1 VARKIAI
8 TLQKGGVGKTTLAVN
23 LAGAFAGDR
32 GLRTLLVDMDAQ
44 CNATSHLLGDDRGG
58 PTLSTVL
65 RGEATL
71 EQALVACEDERLR
84 VLPGAHD
91 LVAFERGSDDP
102 RRARTIMGV
111 RELLATAIPTDVD
124 VVLIDTPPGGGLWLQ
139 AALAAADGF
148 VIVAWPDG
156 FSANGIL
163 ALLDTVEQVRGAYN
177 PDLSLDGLAINHV
190 RNTNG
195 HRGYSDVLRD
205 IYGDVLLEPTIPVRS
220 VISDARDAC
229 LPVEHYERRYRSHSP
244 TAPIFRA
251 IAAQLAERTGLRA
264 APLALAS

>member
-1 VARKIAI
+1 LARKIAI
-8 TLQKGGVGKTTLAVN
+8 TLQKGGVGKTSVAVN

-44 CNATSHLLGDDRGG
+44 CNATSHLIGDDHAG
-58 PTLSTVL
+58 PTLSSVL
-65 RGEATL
+65 RGEVELSEAV
-71 EQALVACEDERLR
+71 VACDDERLQ
-84 VLPGAHD
+84 VLPGAAD

-102 RRARTIMGV
+102 RRAGTILGV
-111 RELLATAIPTDVD
+111 RDLLARAVPPDVD

-177 PDLSLDGLAINHV
+177 PDLRLDGLAINHV

-195 HRGYSDVLRD
+195 HRGYTDVLQD
-205 IYGDVLLEPTIPVRS
+205 IYGDVLLQPAIPVRS

-229 LPVEHYERRYRSHSP
+229 MPVEYFERRYRSHSP

-251 IAAQLAERTGLRA
+251 IAAQLADRVGLRA
-264 APLALAS
+264 APFALAS

>member
-1 VARKIAI
+1 LARKIAI
-8 TLQKGGVGKTTLAVN
+8 TLQKGGVGKTSVAVN
-23 LAGAFAGDR
+23 LAGAFAGAR
-32 GLRTLLVDMDAQ
+32 GLRTLLIDMDAQ
-44 CNATSHLLGDDRGG
+44 CNATTHLIGDDHSG
-58 PTLSTVL
+58 PTLSSVL
-65 RGEATL
+65 RGEVAL
-71 EQALVACEDERLR
+71 EAALVTCEDSRLQ
-84 VLPGAHD
+84 VLPGAPD

-102 RRARTIMGV
+102 RRARTILGV
-111 RELLATAIPTDVD
+111 RELLASGVPSEVD

-139 AALAAADGF
+139 AALAASDGF

-177 PDLSLDGLAINHV
+177 PALSLDGLAINHV

-195 HRGYSDVLRD
+195 HRGYAEVLRD
-205 IYGDVLLEPTIPVRS
+205 IYGDVLLEPAIPVRS

-229 LPVEHYERRYRSHSP
+229 LPVEYYERLYRSHSP

-251 IAAQLAERTGLRA
+251 LAAQLAERAGLRA
-264 APLALAS
+264 SPLALAS